1 MVQAYKEYWKRFAD
15 FNGRTSVG
23 GYWWAFL
30 ANVLVSI
37 VVSVVAGLILPV
49 LSTLFAVA
57 NLIPGIAIAVR
68 RLRDAGYKW
77 YNLFWSFVPVVGFV
91 ILIILLVKPSK

>member
-15 FNGRTSVG
+15 FNGTTSVG

-30 ANVLVSI
+30 ANIIVSI
-37 VVSVVAGLILPV
+37 VVGVIAGLILPV
-49 LSTLFAVA
+49 LSTIFAIA

-77 YNLFWSFVPVVGFV
+77 YNLFWSFVPVVGLV
-91 ILIILLVKPSK
+91 ILIILLIKPSK